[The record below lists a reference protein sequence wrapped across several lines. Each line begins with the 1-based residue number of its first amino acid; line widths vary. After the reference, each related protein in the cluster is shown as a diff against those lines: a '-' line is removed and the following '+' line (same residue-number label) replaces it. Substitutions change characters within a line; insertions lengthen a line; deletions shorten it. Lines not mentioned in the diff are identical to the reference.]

1 LSFYAAM
8 AKSGIFTRSSL
19 AVASCPRYRNL
30 NGQMGTMADQY
41 ARIPA
46 RAISYREL
54 SAHDWRVL
62 VCIASHADGAGR
74 AYPSMARISAMT
86 GIGRGNVP
94 RAIARLERLGLLR
107 RQSRAG
113 DSAVNLY
120 KVIFDLDEPEASAAV
135 GVITRDD
142 RGVIS
147 REDGVSS
154 LEMQSVISV
163 DALNR
168 PEQTNEQY
176 TVDIHRQAARSARA
190 RAREARVRDKDAAT
204 SEFDAFWRMY
214 PHRGSFSDPKKPARL
229 KFEAAVKR
237 GVDPAAIIAGAE
249 RYRAHIEQHGTEA
262 RFVAQAKTWLN
273 EERWAQL
280 DEFEAPPRL
289 RVGMN

>member
-1 LSFYAAM
+1 
-8 AKSGIFTRSSL
+8 
-19 AVASCPRYRNL
+19 
-30 NGQMGTMADQY
+30 
-41 ARIPA
+41 
-46 RAISYREL
+46 
-54 SAHDWRVL
+54 
-62 VCIASHADGAGR
+62 
-74 AYPSMARISAMT
+74 MT

-168 PEQTNEQY
+168 REQTNEQHS
-176 TVDIHRQAARSARA
+176 VNMHRPVARSARA
-190 RAREARVRDKDAAT
+190 RT
-204 SEFDAFWRMY
+204 
-214 PHRGSFSDPKKPARL
+214 
-229 KFEAAVKR
+229 
-237 GVDPAAIIAGAE
+237 
-249 RYRAHIEQHGTEA
+249 
-262 RFVAQAKTWLN
+262 
-273 EERWAQL
+273 
-280 DEFEAPPRL
+280 
-289 RVGMN
+289 